1 MGFLVKYLKK
11 FWKLFFTAIL
21 FLLIEATCD
30 LLQPAIMSKI
40 VDVGVAQKDMR
51 YVINMTMVMLMVTG
65 AGATGAFFRNIL
77 SNKVSQRFGADLRSD
92 LFKKIQSL
100 SFDNLDKFESS
111 SLITRLTNDV
121 THIQNFIMGTMRIF
135 VRAPLLAIGSIIMAF
150 LLNARVAMILVIIV
164 PIVGTLIFLSTKIG
178 YPLFR
183 KVQKTIDKIN
193 AISGEYLSGIRVV
206 KAFNRFDY
214 EVDRFGKANREMA
227 TVSATALRVMAVF
240 SPGISLT
247 VNIGIIMVLW
257 LGGTRV
263 NLGQMHVGQIIAF
276 TNYLT
281 QILMSLTMISM
292 IFNAFVRA
300 RASSERVAEVLN
312 EENTMPSARS
322 SVKAASLNVTVTFEN
337 VSFSYKGAH
346 GDPVLRNINLECR
359 PGETIGIIGS
369 TGSGK
374 TSMINLI
381 PRFYD
386 VTSGSVKIG
395 STDVREMDLKDL
407 RNKIAIVPQKS
418 VLFTG
423 TIIDNI
429 KWGKEN
435 ANGAEVERAARLA
448 HAHDF
453 IAAFPEG
460 YSTILGQ
467 GGVNLSGGQKQRIS
481 IARAIIREPEILIMD
496 DSTSAVDMVT
506 EAQIREELKTH
517 LKHMTCFIVAQRIT
531 SVMYADRIIV
541 LDNGVIVGMGKHDE
555 LIQSCDVYRD
565 IFRSQIGKE
574 GITNGRTAKA

>member
-65 AGATGAFFRNIL
+65 VGATGAFFRNIL

-247 VNIGIIMVLW
+247 VNIGIIMVIW

-346 GDPVLRNINLECR
+346 GDPVLTNINFQCQ
-359 PGETIGIIGS
+359 PGETTGIIGS

-395 STDVREMDLKDL
+395 SIDVREMDLKDL

-435 ANGAEVERAARLA
+435 ATGAKVERAARLA

-453 IAAFPEG
+453 IATFPEG
-460 YSTILGQ
+460 YNTILGQ

-481 IARAIIREPEILIMD
+481 IARAIIKEPEILIMD
-496 DSTSAVDMVT
+496 DSTSAVDMAT
-506 EAQIREELKTH
+506 EAQIREEMKTH

-531 SVMYADRIIV
+531 SVMYTDRIIV
-541 LDNGVIVGMGKHDE
+541 LDNGVIVVMGNHDE
-555 LIQSCDVYRD
+555 IIQSCDVYRD

-574 GITNGRTAKA
+574 GITNGRAAKA

>member
-346 GDPVLRNINLECR
+346 GEPVLRNINLECR
-359 PGETIGIIGS
+359 PGETTGIIGS

-374 TSMINLI
+374 TSMVNLI

-531 SVMYADRIIV
+531 SVMYTDRIIV